1 MRSAERAGC
10 RAAGDLRSA
19 GGLRRLVIDANTLVS
34 GCVDPHGESPPCLLY
49 RELAGARFELIV
61 CPELLGEVADT
72 LRKPYFLERVG
83 EGAVDEIVAGIAEA
97 GTVVDDPA
105 GIDAVLRDPEDD
117 YLVALARE
125 AGAEAIVSGDRDLL
139 DHVGLQPAAISPRE
153 ACGLLGLLY

>member
-1 MRSAERAGC
+1 M
-10 RAAGDLRSA
+10 
-19 GGLRRLVIDANTLVS
+19 RRLVIDANTLVS

-105 GIDAVLRDPEDD
+105 DIDAILRDPEDD
-117 YLVALARE
+117 YLVALARG
-125 AGAEAIVSGDRDLL
+125 AGAEGIVSGDRDLL
-139 DHVGLQPAAISPRE
+139 DHIGLKPSAISPRE
-153 ACGLLGLLY
+153 ACELLGLL